1 MRHIFAGLF
10 VIALLV
16 VATSGLAQGPEGEVQ
31 IDAENAAVWHGEDW
45 DNRYTDPGAV
55 LYHDGQFHM
64 FRNGFLAWP
73 AEVQIAY
80 TVSDDGIT
88 WEKVGA
94 DPVLRTD
101 EIPYAGTAA
110 LASSALVEDDGTWVL
125 YFYTWPPLN
134 SDVVGGIGRATAPAP
149 EGPWTPDEALVL
161 TPGAESDWDSGL
173 ITAAS
178 VVKYDGTYYMYYDH
192 LKQGQ
197 PTSIGM
203 ATSED
208 GITWTKYDNP
218 ETTDAPF
225 ANSDPVLTP
234 AESEDA
240 WDREHVLQPSVAIT
254 EDGWV
259 MMYKSFTGAQQDQS
273 LGFATSEDAIVWE
286 RATEEP
292 VFTNSDIRQRR
303 MWFTRMVH
311 HDGVYYLYLELQ
323 RNYQGQ
329 TDIYAGTLDIDLF
342 GE

>member
-1 MRHIFAGLF
+1 MRRIIAGLF

-16 VATSGLAQGPEGEVQ
+16 VATSSLAQGPEVQ

-45 DNRYTDPGAV
+45 DNQYTDPGAV

-64 FRNGFLAWP
+64 FRNGFIGWP

-80 TVSDDGIT
+80 TMSDDGIT
-88 WEKVGA
+88 WEKVGE

-101 EIPYAGTAA
+101 EIEYSEVAA

-125 YFYTWPPLN
+125 YFYTWPRPGS
-134 SDVVGGIGRATAPAP
+134 SDSIGGIGRATAPAP

-161 TPGAESDWDSGL
+161 APGAEGDWDSEQL
-173 ITAAS
+173 IAPS
-178 VVKYDGTYYMYYDH
+178 VVKHDGTYYMYYSH
-192 LKQGQ
+192 AAEGQ
-197 PTSIGM
+197 PQTIGL

-218 ETTDAPF
+218 ETTDEPF
-225 ANSDPVLTP
+225 TNSDPVLTP
-234 AESEDA
+234 ADDEGA
-240 WDREHVLQPSVAIT
+240 WDREHVLQPSVAVT

-259 MMYKSFTGAQQDQS
+259 MMYKAFTGAQQDQS
-273 LGFATSEDAIVWE
+273 LGFAISEDGIEWE

-292 VFTNSDIRQRR
+292 IFSNSDIRQRR

-323 RNYQGQ
+323 RNYQSQ

-342 GE
+342 TE